1 VNWWVFVASP
11 AWASIAALL
20 AVGLALAIDGAWRRR
35 RKGVDMPLDW
45 LGKPDGTNAPPSPD
59 AAGLVLAE
67 LRRDLERWIERA
79 AEGSRTIL
87 ALRQE
92 NARLLSE
99 CDAARREIE
108 ALRSSLEFR
117 AASSAVGA
125 DELGSW
131 SGLREGG

>member
-1 VNWWVFVASP
+1 MGLKDGLSDFLGWRKPPPVFTLCP
-11 AWASIAALL
+11 K
-20 AVGLALAIDGAWRRR
+20 D
-35 RKGVDMPLDW
+35 
-45 LGKPDGTNAPPSPD
+45 APPSPD